1 VPSLDAINQSI
12 IRRFHLI
19 SLRFNPSRTAKPPD
33 RSIDRIDRPDRSIA
47 PIAPIR
53 DRTRSRVSFPALFQ
67 PDAWGVNELYAHTL
81 FTYAFFFEKK
91 TRVRPSWVD
100 ACMII
105 RRVTNGGWMERW
117 AKGTHPPRRG
127 VGRVVS
133 SRARSRSVMD
143 DVDGCGCTYSKGF
156 LGYERFIHRWMGW
169 RRVVGFVWFFV
180 VDDPVRR

>member
-1 VPSLDAINQSI
+1 M
-12 IRRFHLI
+12 
-19 SLRFNPSRTAKPPD
+19 
-33 RSIDRIDRPDRSIA
+33 
-47 PIAPIR
+47 
-53 DRTRSRVSFPALFQ
+53 
-67 PDAWGVNELYAHTL
+67 
-81 FTYAFFFEKK
+81 
-91 TRVRPSWVD
+91 D

-169 RRVVGFVWFFV
+169 DGVGSLVSFGFSSSTTPSVVDSTAHRGVGDPTRTNERTRGKRSARVRFKKETKTSRGACDARRCVVGFVV
-180 VDDPVRR
+180 KRRRIKKD